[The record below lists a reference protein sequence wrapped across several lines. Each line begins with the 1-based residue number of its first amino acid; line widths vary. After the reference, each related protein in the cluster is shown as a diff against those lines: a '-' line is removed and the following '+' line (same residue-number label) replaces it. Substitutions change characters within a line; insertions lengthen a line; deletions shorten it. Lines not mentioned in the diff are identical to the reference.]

1 MRRFFIPAVL
11 WLLVAG
17 CLGAAEHGQLDASP
31 GLFTVLA
38 AVNAAGYDA
47 ELASPNN
54 HPMRAQVR
62 QALAAANPPII
73 KELKTF
79 FAAHRQPNATAELSQ
94 YISLALS
101 TTGPPDFNVRF
112 RSTQIPPDVQPL
124 QDLLPLLQTFYEE
137 AHIEELWR
145 QAQPGIEEAIARY
158 QEPLSQAILQCNSY
172 LRNPTAGYLG
182 RRFQV
187 YLDLLGAPNQVQT
200 RSYADDYIVVVTA
213 SAEPRVEDVRHA
225 YLHYLLD
232 PLATKY
238 GMELLKKRALI
249 DLAQPA
255 PALDAV
261 YKSDFLLLSTESLI
275 KAIESRLPGS
285 KTRVEEALREGYIL
299 TPFFADQ
306 LLAFEKQPDAM
317 RLAFPEMVKRL
328 EPAVEIKRLAGVE
341 FAAKA
346 RERAAKVALV
356 ERPAEPAARVN
367 PALEEAERLY
377 GNRDLENAKQAYLRL
392 LKETDDQPLH
402 ARAYYGLARVAVLQ
416 KDPETGERLFQK
428 ALECSPEPYVKA
440 WVLVY
445 LGRLSDISGNR
456 GQAESHYQNALAVN
470 GASAAARSAAEKG
483 MRETASKQPN

>member
-1 MRRFFIPAVL
+1 MRRPTS
-11 WLLVAG
+11 G
-17 CLGAAEHGQLDASP
+17 SCGARRS
-31 GLFTVLA
+31 
-38 AVNAAGYDA
+38 
-47 ELASPNN
+47 
-54 HPMRAQVR
+54 R
-62 QALAAANPPII
+62 
-73 KELKTF
+73 
-79 FAAHRQPNATAELSQ
+79 LSKQ
-94 YISLALS
+94 
-101 TTGPPDFNVRF
+101 
-112 RSTQIPPDVQPL
+112 
-124 QDLLPLLQTFYEE
+124 
-137 AHIEELWR
+137 
-145 QAQPGIEEAIARY
+145 AIARY

-255 PALDAV
+255 PALDAA
-261 YKSDFLLLSTESLI
+261 YKSDFLLLTTESLI
-275 KAIESRLPGS
+275 KAIETRLPGS

-299 TPFFADQ
+299 TPFFAEQ

-328 EPAVEIKRLAGVE
+328 DPAVEIKRLAGVE

-346 RERAAKVALV
+346 RERAAKVAVV
-356 ERPAEPAARVN
+356 ERAAEPAVPVN
-367 PALEEAERLY
+367 PTLEEAERLY
-377 GNRDLENAKQAYLRL
+377 GNRDLESAKQAYLRL

-428 ALECSPEPYVKA
+428 VLECSPEPYVKA
-440 WVLVY
+440 WALVY
-445 LGRLSDISGNR
+445 LGRLSDIAGDR

-470 GASAAARSAAEKG
+470 GASAAARREAEKG
-483 MRETASKQPN
+483 MRETASKHPN

>member
-1 MRRFFIPAVL
+1 LRRFSIPAVL
-11 WLLVAG
+11 WLWVAG
-17 CLGAAEHGQLDASP
+17 CAGAAEHGQLDASP
-31 GLFTVLA
+31 ALFTVLA
-38 AVNAAGYDA
+38 ALNATGYDA

-62 QALAAANPPII
+62 EALAASKSPVFN
-73 KELKTF
+73 ELKSF

-94 YISLALS
+94 YVSLALS
-101 TTGPPDFNVRF
+101 TSGPPDFNLRF
-112 RSTQIPPDVQPL
+112 KSTQIPPDVQPL
-124 QDLLPLLQTFYEE
+124 QDLLPLLQIFYVE
-137 AHIEELWR
+137 AHIDELWLK
-145 QAQPGIEEAIARY
+145 AQPAFEEAIARY
-158 QEPLSQAILQCNSY
+158 QQPLSQAILQVNSY
-172 LRNPTAGYLG
+172 LRNPTSGYMG

-213 SAEPRVEDVRHA
+213 SAEPRVDDVRHA

-238 GMELLKKRALI
+238 GMDLLKKRALI

-255 PALDAV
+255 PALDAA

-275 KAIESRLPGS
+275 KAIETRLPGS
-285 KTRVEEALREGYIL
+285 KTSVEVALREGYIL
-299 TPFFADQ
+299 TPFFAEQ
-306 LLAFEKQPDAM
+306 LLGFEKEPDAM

-328 EPAVEIKRLAGVE
+328 NSAAEIKRLAGVE

-346 RERAAKVALV
+346 RERAAKVA
-356 ERPAEPAARVN
+356 ERPAEPVVRVN
-367 PALEEAERLY
+367 PTLEEAERLY
-377 GNRDLENAKQAYLRL
+377 GNRDLESAKQAYLRL

-428 ALECSPEPYVKA
+428 VLECSPEPFVKA
-440 WVLVY
+440 WALVY
-445 LGRLSDISGNR
+445 LGRLSDIAGDR
-456 GQAESHYQNALAVN
+456 GQAESHFKNALAVD
-470 GASAAARSAAEKG
+470 GASATARREAEKG
-483 MRETASKQPN
+483 MREIASKQPN

>member
-1 MRRFFIPAVL
+1 MKRFFIPAVL

-38 AVNAAGYDA
+38 AANAAGYDA

-54 HPMRAQVR
+54 DPMRAQLR
-62 QALAAANPPII
+62 QALAATNIPVLR
-73 KELKTF
+73 ELKSF
-79 FAAHRQPNATAELSQ
+79 FAAHRPPNATAELSQ

-101 TTGPPDFNVRF
+101 TSGPPDFNLRF
-112 RSTQIPPDVQPL
+112 KSTQIPPDVQPL

-137 AHIEELWR
+137 AHIAELWR
-145 QAQPGIEEAIARY
+145 RAQPGIEEAIGRY
-158 QEPLSQAILQCNSY
+158 QEPLSLAILQVNSY

-187 YLDLLGAPNQVQT
+187 YLDQLGAPNQVQT

-213 SAEPRVEDVRHA
+213 SAEPRVNDVRHA

-238 GMELLKKRALI
+238 GMDLLQKRALI

-255 PALDAV
+255 PALAAEF
-261 YKSDFLLLSTESLI
+261 KSDFLLLTTESLI
-275 KAIESRLPGS
+275 KAIETRLPGS
-285 KTRVEEALREGYIL
+285 KTHVEEALREGYIL
-299 TPFFADQ
+299 TPFFAEQ

-317 RLAFPEMVKRL
+317 RIAFPEMVKRL
-328 EPAVEIKRLAGVE
+328 TPAVEIKRLAGVE
-341 FAAKA
+341 FAAKP

-356 ERPAEPAARVN
+356 ERTEPTEKLN
-367 PALEEAERLY
+367 PTLEEGDRLY
-377 GNRDLENAKQAYLRL
+377 ANRDLENARQAYLRL

-402 ARAYYGLARVAVLQ
+402 ARAYYGLARIAVLQ

-428 ALECSPEPYVKA
+428 VLECSPEPYVKA
-440 WVLVY
+440 WALVY
-445 LGRLSDISGNR
+445 LGRLSDIAGDRS
-456 GQAESHYQNALAVN
+456 QAESHFQNALAVN
-470 GASAAARSAAEKG
+470 GASAAALREAEKG
-483 MRETASKQPN
+483 MREIASKQPN

>member
-1 MRRFFIPAVL
+1 LRRFFIPAAL

-17 CLGAAEHGQLDASP
+17 CVGAAEHGQLDASP

-54 HPMRAQVR
+54 HPLRAQVR
-62 QALAAANPPII
+62 HALTASKSPVL
-73 KELKTF
+73 KELQSF
-79 FAAHRQPNATAELSQ
+79 FAAHRQANATAELSQ

-101 TTGPPDFNVRF
+101 TSGPPDFNLRF
-112 RSTQIPPDVQPL
+112 KSTQIPPDVQPL
-124 QDLLPLLQTFYEE
+124 QDLLPLLQTFYVE
-137 AHIEELWR
+137 AHIDELWR
-145 QAQPGIEEAIARY
+145 QAQPGFEEAIARY
-158 QEPLSQAILQCNSY
+158 QQPLSLAILQVNSY
-172 LRNPTAGYLG
+172 LRNPTSGYLG

-213 SAEPRVEDVRHA
+213 SAEPRVDDVRHA

-238 GMELLKKRALI
+238 GMELLKKRALL

-255 PALDAV
+255 PALDAA

-275 KAIESRLPGS
+275 KAIETRLPGS

-299 TPFFADQ
+299 TPFFAEQ
-306 LLAFEKQPDAM
+306 LLGFEKEPDAM

-328 EPAVEIKRLAGVE
+328 NSAAEIKRLAGVE
-341 FAAKA
+341 FSAKA
-346 RERAAKVALV
+346 RERAAKVA
-356 ERPAEPAARVN
+356 ERPAEPAVRVN
-367 PALEEAERLY
+367 PTLEEAERLY
-377 GNRDLENAKQAYLRL
+377 KNRDLEGAKQAYLRL
-392 LKETDDQPLH
+392 LKESDDQPLH

-416 KDPETGERLFQK
+416 KDPETGDRLFQK
-428 ALECSPEPYVKA
+428 VLECSPEPDVKA
-440 WVLVY
+440 WALVY
-445 LGRLSDISGNR
+445 LGRLSDIAGDRS
-456 GQAESHYQNALAVN
+456 QAELHYQNALAVI
-470 GASAAARSAAEKG
+470 GDSAAAARGAAEKG
-483 MRETASKQPN
+483 MREIASKHPN